1 MWNRK
6 AAIEWTI
13 DQIEN
18 KLSGI
23 YNTIDALFYLQG
35 QSFVNQCDEIID
47 VPVFSNEPLTERQQK
62 LFINE
67 LAKHIDGITWE
78 EYQAYKAEKEAETQA
93 IIEARKQSEQ
103 NIMNETKEN
112 NMTATVENYDG
123 NKGGNEIMVKEN
135 VQTLYDVYFNLF
147 DLQGEQITIQINNK
161 TITGILHKI
170 EGVRNNKLEMIKLEL
185 TINYEI
191 IVIESPSQIS
201 VEKTN
206 NSIKYFID
214 NVTIEHNTQASI
226 QNHIN
231 SANNKEHGYLQ
242 FFAAATAYD
251 YDQIVN
257 SLINEF
263 LPNEREMFYILC
275 KYLHKSQRQQV
286 TQQTLIQ
293 FTCQVMQ
300 SKLDK
305 SNNKYKNS
313 FSFDLETSE
322 AHEARKEAWKRLK
335 TLERKGLITIT
346 DQETTFKDYIAKS
359 KKTSFN
365 VTRKL
370 ITLTPYGK
378 QVAKQCFNIII

>member
-78 EYQAYKAEKEAETQA
+78 EYQAYKAEKEAEAQA
-93 IIEARKQSEQ
+93 IIEAHKQSEQ
-103 NIMNETKEN
+103 NIMNETQENAMTTTKEDHQ
-112 NMTATVENYDG
+112 V
-123 NKGGNEIMVKEN
+123 V
-135 VQTLYDVYFNLF
+135 
-147 DLQGEQITIQINNK
+147 
-161 TITGILHKI
+161 
-170 EGVRNNKLEMIKLEL
+170 
-185 TINYEI
+185 
-191 IVIESPSQIS
+191 
-201 VEKTN
+201 
-206 NSIKYFID
+206 NS
-214 NVTIEHNTQASI
+214 T
-226 QNHIN
+226 
-231 SANNKEHGYLQ
+231 NNKEHGYLQ

-251 YDQIVN
+251 YDQIIN
-257 SLINEF
+257 SLIDEF

-286 TQQTLIQ
+286 TQQTAIQ

-300 SKLDK
+300 NKLNK
-305 SNNKYKNS
+305 SNNKYKNN

-346 DQETTFKDYIAKS
+346 NQETTFKDYIAKS
-359 KKTSFN
+359 KKASFN

-378 QVAKQCFNIII
+378 QVAKQLFNTII